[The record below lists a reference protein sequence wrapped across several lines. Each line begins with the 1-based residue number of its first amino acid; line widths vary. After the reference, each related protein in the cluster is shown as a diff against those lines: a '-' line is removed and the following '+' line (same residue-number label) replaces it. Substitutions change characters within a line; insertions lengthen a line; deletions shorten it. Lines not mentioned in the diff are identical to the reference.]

1 MSRWMGIELR
11 HLAALRAV
19 IEEGSFNRA
28 ALRLGYTQSAI
39 SQQISSLERILGHR
53 LLNRQIG
60 SNKISLTPAGER
72 FLAHAERLL
81 EGLLAA
87 ETDLATLDRPPA
99 ESLAVGVYQ
108 SVGVR
113 VLPEVLAQFAS
124 AWPDVRVELTESC
137 SDDELLDH
145 LRRGQ
150 LQLAFATAPL
160 QGGGFEYVEMLSD
173 PIVLVV
179 HADSP
184 LVTKPFAGPADL
196 ADLRLIG
203 YRQSKNIG
211 VVSDY
216 LRVHRIAPHFVHAAD
231 ENGLIQGLVR
241 SGAGAALMPR
251 LAVDERDRG
260 ISMLELEPS
269 GIARTIVLAWHR
281 DRGRS
286 LAARAFVDL
295 AQRVCARVAAELA
308 ADARQ
313 AAP

>member
-72 FLAHAERLL
+72 FLGHAERLL
-81 EGLLAA
+81 DGLLAA
-87 ETDLATLDRPPA
+87 EVDLETLAA
-99 ESLAVGVYQ
+99 EPGASIAVGTYQ

-113 VLPEVLAQFAS
+113 VLPQVLRQFAS
-124 AWPDVRVELTESC
+124 AWPDVRVELIESW
-137 SDDELLDH
+137 SDDELLDR
-145 LRRGQ
+145 LRRGEV
-150 LQLAFATAPL
+150 QLAFATAPL
-160 QGGGFEYVEMLSD
+160 PGGTFEWVEMLSD

-179 HADSP
+179 DAGSP
-184 LVTKPFAGPADL
+184 LAAQPFVHPRDL
-196 ADLRLIG
+196 ADLPLIG
-203 YRQSKNIG
+203 YRQCKAIG
-211 VVSDY
+211 VVADY
-216 LRVHRIAPHFVHAAD
+216 LRAHRLAPRFVHAAD

-251 LAVDERDRG
+251 LAVDERDEETKV
-260 ISMLELEPS
+260 LELAPP

-281 DRGRS
+281 DRGRG
-286 LAARAFVDL
+286 LVARAFVDL
-295 AQRVCARVAAELA
+295 TERACARVAAQLTG
-308 ADARQ
+308 DARR